1 MCGIIGYIGNKPATP
16 ILIEG
21 LRRLEYR
28 GYDSA
33 GIAVIENDEVCR
45 VRMPGKVE
53 KLAAKIAQHQFEG
66 TIGIGHTRWATHG
79 KPSEANAHPHAN
91 GDESIMLIHN
101 GIIENYQSL
110 SAQLRSRG
118 YHFTS
123 ETDTE
128 VMAHLIDD
136 AYKGD
141 LAHAVKHALG
151 QVTGTYGLLVMH
163 SGHPNQLVAARRG
176 SPMVL
181 GVGDGEMLL
190 ASDVSAFLRLTDR
203 VVYLE
208 DDDIVSVT
216 TKGFTIDT
224 LAGEQVQRNAEQIE
238 WQDNAADLEGFPHY
252 TLKEIFE
259 QPETITNAIRG
270 RLVESEGMAHFGGL
284 DDVLEEGMKAAQH
297 LVIISCGTSYYAGL
311 YARYV
316 FEKLTDL
323 TVEVEIASEMRYRKT
338 NIRPGTVVLAIS
350 QSGETADTVAAMREA
365 ERKGALLLGL
375 VNVVGSTISRMTKA
389 GVYNHGGPEIGVA
402 STKIFTSQ
410 CCILAMM
417 ALLHGRF
424 NHLSVTDGM
433 EVVNGLLHLPDD
445 INRVLKEANH
455 IHAIAAKYAQANNF
469 LFIGRKYNYPMAL
482 EGALKLKEISYV
494 HAEGCAAGEMK
505 HGFIAMIDENFP
517 TVCLATRDT
526 TYEKTISNMQEI
538 KSRNGKIVAIATE
551 GDDEISDIA
560 DDVIYTPATLDF
572 LQPIPAVVA
581 LQLFAY
587 YCALERGCEIDQP
600 RNLAKSVTVE

>member
-33 GIAVIENDEVCR
+33 GIAIIENDEMCR

-53 KLAAKIAQHQFEG
+53 KLAAKIAQHHFEG

-101 GIIENYQSL
+101 GIIENYQNL
-110 SAQLRSRG
+110 RAQLTGRG
-118 YHFTS
+118 YPFTS

-136 AYKGD
+136 AYQGD
-141 LAHAVKHALG
+141 LVHAVKQALG
-151 QVTGTYGLLVMH
+151 QVTGTYGLVVMH
-163 SGHPNQLVAARRG
+163 ARHPGQLVAARRG

-190 ASDVSAFLRLTDR
+190 ASDVSAFLRLTDK

-224 LAGEQVQRNAEQIE
+224 LAGEQVQRDAEPIE

-252 TLKEIFE
+252 MLKEIFE

-270 RLVESEGMAHFGGL
+270 RLVESEGMAHFGT
-284 DDVLEEGMKAAQH
+284 DNMLEEGLKEAQH

-417 ALLHGRF
+417 ALLNGRF

-433 EVVNGLLHLPDD
+433 EVVNGLLHLPED

-455 IHAIAAKYAQANNF
+455 IHAIAAKYAHADNF

-482 EGALKLKEISYV
+482 EGALKLKEISYI

-505 HGFIAMIDENFP
+505 HGVIAMIDENFP

-538 KSRNGKIVAIATE
+538 KSRNGRIVAIATE
-551 GDDEISDIA
+551 GDADIADIA

-572 LQPIPAVVA
+572 LQPIPAAVA

-587 YCALERGCEIDQP
+587 YVALERGCDIDQP

>member
-91 GDESIMLIHN
+91 GDETIMLVHN

-110 SAQLRSRG
+110 CSQLTSRG
-118 YHFTS
+118 YRFTS

-141 LAHAVKHALG
+141 LVQAVKQALG
-151 QVTGTYGLLVMH
+151 QVTGTYGLVVMH
-163 SGHPNQLVAARRG
+163 SRHLDQLVAARRG

-208 DDDIVSVT
+208 DDDIISVT

-224 LAGEQVQRNAEQIE
+224 LAGEQVQRDAEQIE
-238 WQDNAADLEGFPHY
+238 WQDDAADLEGFPHY
-252 TLKEIFE
+252 MLKEIFE

-455 IHAIAAKYAQANNF
+455 IHAIAAKYTHADNF

-482 EGALKLKEISYV
+482 EGALKLKEISYI

-505 HGFIAMIDENFP
+505 HGIIAMIDENFP

-526 TYEKTISNMQEI
+526 TYEKTVSNMQEI
-538 KSRNGKIVAIATE
+538 KSRNGRIIAIATE
-551 GDDEISDIA
+551 GNDEISDIA